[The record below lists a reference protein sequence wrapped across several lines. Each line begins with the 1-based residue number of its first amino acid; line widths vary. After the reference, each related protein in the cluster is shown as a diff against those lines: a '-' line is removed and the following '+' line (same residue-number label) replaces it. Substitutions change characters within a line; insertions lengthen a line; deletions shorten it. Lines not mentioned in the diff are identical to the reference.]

1 MVTLRKS
8 ENAMIPFYS
17 ASDIRS
23 HLPMAECMDAMAEAL
38 GALSRGDTMQPL
50 RSVLHLPDRAGA
62 LYVMPA
68 YTGKP
73 RALAVKV
80 IGIFPGNRA
89 KGIATHRGVVL
100 CIDPDDGGVRAI
112 LDAGALT
119 ALRTAAVSALATRL
133 LAREDAAE
141 LAILG
146 SGAQATPHL
155 EAMHLVRPI
164 RKVRVFSPT
173 RAHLERFVAEMSE
186 AHHIPVSAATTARE
200 AVEGADI
207 VCTVTSSPQPV
218 LKSEWL
224 KSGVHINAVGAST
237 PATRE
242 IDTATVRRA
251 RVFVDQRAATLAEAG
266 DILLPMREGAIGASA
281 ILGEL
286 GELVLG
292 AVKGRTGPE
301 DLTLFKSLGLAV
313 EDAAAADRV
322 VRNAAG

>member
-1 MVTLRKS
+1 
-8 ENAMIPFYS
+8 
-17 ASDIRS
+17 
-23 HLPMAECMDAMAEAL
+23 
-38 GALSRGDTMQPL
+38 
-50 RSVLHLPDRAGA
+50 
-62 LYVMPA
+62 
-68 YTGKP
+68 
-73 RALAVKV
+73 
-80 IGIFPGNRA
+80 
-89 KGIATHRGVVL
+89 
-100 CIDPDDGGVRAI
+100 
-112 LDAGALT
+112 
-119 ALRTAAVSALATRL
+119 
-133 LAREDAAE
+133 
-141 LAILG
+141 
-146 SGAQATPHL
+146 
-155 EAMHLVRPI
+155 
-164 RKVRVFSPT
+164 
-173 RAHLERFVAEMSE
+173 MSE

>member
-155 EAMHLVRPI
+155 EAMRLVRPI
-164 RKVRVFSPT
+164 RAVRIFSPT
-173 RAHLERFVAEMSE
+173 RAHLERFVTRASE
-186 AHHIPVSAATTARE
+186 THNVAVTATASARE